1 MNYETGAKCL
11 VAVAVVIAISAAL
24 RRRREAQER
33 RTIWQVF
40 NALTPLPDSVDKWT
54 PEQREAVRRTVQ
66 VDGLPRFPTS
76 QQDREKYSPQLRLME
91 WEARNEFLKTC
102 VGHPAFTT
110 PCLANFD
117 QKDQKQ

>member
-1 MNYETGAKCL
+1 MNYETGATCL

-40 NALTPLPDSVDKWT
+40 NALTPLADSVDKWT

-91 WEARNEFLKTC
+91 WDARNEFLKTC

>member
-1 MNYETGAKCL
+1 MSYVTGATCL
-11 VAVAVVIAISAAL
+11 VAVAVIAVLAAL

-33 RTIWQVF
+33 RIIWQVY
-40 NALTPLPDSVDKWT
+40 NALSPLPDSVDKWT
-54 PEQREAVRRTVQ
+54 TEQREAVRRTVQ
-66 VDGLPRFPTS
+66 IDGLPRFPAS
-76 QQDREKYSPQLRLME
+76 AQDLEKFSPQRRLME
-91 WEARNEFLKTC
+91 WEARNHFLKTC